1 MEKYKFAYVVEV
13 TVELPTDDKELVR
26 QVENENGVK
35 VTYKNLEA
43 ELTDMIAEHMEYFDS
58 HFDINVQPV
67 KHGHWR
73 GYTISAFHGCDDF
86 GTPIYRDVNVWHCSR
101 CNRKTVIKEN
111 YCPNCGAR
119 MGGDLMGGDDD

>member
-1 MEKYKFAYVVEV
+1 MEKYKFAYIVEV

-43 ELTDMIAEHMEYFDS
+43 ELTDMIAEHMEDFGS

-67 KHGHWR
+67 KHGRWIDTEPEYNYER
-73 GYTISAFHGCDDF
+73 
-86 GTPIYRDVNVWHCSR
+86 HCSAHYQCSECGR
-101 CNRKTVIKEN
+101 RTGIRQTRTYKF
-111 YCPNCGAR
+111 CPNCGAR
-119 MGGDLMGGDDD
+119 MDGEYPK